1 MRTYKIIGIAVGA
14 LAAGIVVTLVV
25 LNPTDIAETSENA
38 ADNLQTRRYDVPNE
52 IIYAP
57 NDLIRQPSL
66 ITEIERILSRQK
78 TYGRSWRV
86 LDTKIEA
93 DSVVVKTEVPVL
105 IFIDDLEVKIRFAP
119 SENFDST
126 RQKAIINVR
135 SASRTGRSDL
145 GENRRHIEQLLEEL
159 DFAFGNDRIN
169 L

>member
-1 MRTYKIIGIAVGA
+1 MRPYKIIGIAVSA

-25 LNPTDIAETSENA
+25 LNPTNSAEMSENA
-38 ADNLQTRRYDVPNE
+38 ADNLKTRRYDVPNE
-52 IIYAP
+52 IFAP
-57 NDLIRQPSL
+57 NDSIRKPGV
-66 ITEIERILSRQK
+66 IMEIERILSQQK

-119 SENFDST
+119 SGNFDST